1 MRISFGQKLF
11 ILVLVFVCFNIFIL
25 VTTTIDVNTSM
36 YNFDFEASI
45 RGSNAMN
52 ISKSSFRATTAT
64 SAPFTTTVAFLQSP
78 AIQKILELGVIT
90 GIGYMI
96 RSRLDSSGIT
106 TMLLNALVPS
116 MIVSSLSCLN
126 VSAESLSGVLASG
139 VILVITQLLT
149 SELASRFVISK
160 NVSEMSEAETLRRTA
175 SVQLSSMAPGLS
187 VLSFT
192 KEFASL
198 SLAGLSAL
206 AGIPSTTYSSVVVSH
221 YIRFR
226 GSVDTNTKASKVNV
240 KGKETESPSIMI
252 KLGRA
257 VKDPLNL
264 AMSSGFFL
272 AVLGRPVQTLGF
284 VGNAIES
291 LAKSQTPV
299 LFLLIGLKL
308 KARGDRPKLCLRL
321 LLARHGF
328 MSIFIA
334 IFLVICL
341 PLNRGKSDD
350 LDAMRLSVVLSSHA
364 ASSIIAYGQM
374 YKVVKND
381 NIQGYDMELAFDIV
395 AMSYQVTMVLNTIA
409 CIAGSTYVNNLPV
422 AGATMLAISALVGK
436 IGSKN

>member
-1 MRISFGQKLF
+1 MHFLGFWQGGLA
-11 ILVLVFVCFNIFIL
+11 LCF
-25 VTTTIDVNTSM
+25 
-36 YNFDFEASI
+36 
-45 RGSNAMN
+45 
-52 ISKSSFRATTAT
+52 
-64 SAPFTTTVAFLQSP
+64 
-78 AIQKILELGVIT
+78 
-90 GIGYMI
+90 
-96 RSRLDSSGIT
+96 
-106 TMLLNALVPS
+106 
-116 MIVSSLSCLN
+116 
-126 VSAESLSGVLASG
+126 
-139 VILVITQLLT
+139 
-149 SELASRFVISK
+149 
-160 NVSEMSEAETLRRTA
+160 
-175 SVQLSSMAPGLS
+175 
-187 VLSFT
+187 
-192 KEFASL
+192 
-198 SLAGLSAL
+198 
-206 AGIPSTTYSSVVVSH
+206 
-221 YIRFR
+221 
-226 GSVDTNTKASKVNV
+226 
-240 KGKETESPSIMI
+240 
-252 KLGRA
+252 
-257 VKDPLNL
+257 
-264 AMSSGFFL
+264 
-272 AVLGRPVQTLGF
+272 LGF

-395 AMSYQVTMVLNTIA
+395 AMSYQITMVLNTIA

-422 AGATMLAISALVGK
+422 AGATMLAISAVVGK